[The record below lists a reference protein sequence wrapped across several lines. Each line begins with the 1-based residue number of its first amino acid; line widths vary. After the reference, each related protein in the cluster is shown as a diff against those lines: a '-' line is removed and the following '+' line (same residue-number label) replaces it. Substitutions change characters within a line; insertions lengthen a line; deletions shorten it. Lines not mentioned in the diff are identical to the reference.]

1 MHAPRDTG
9 YAVGP
14 QYGSTHVYV
23 RPGDLDALARSVVA
37 TLGGAAGDSYT
48 GQVTPTAS
56 QTIVKPMSTPAGNVV
71 AFAFTTPIPYAFG
84 SERSGYLVFDMD
96 GAVSSAQEHGAD
108 LVVNV
113 FADAVGRDAIV
124 LWPGGVYMQLYCHTV
139 PPNYAALRTVPESRV
154 YVSADAADSFIRGF
168 IGWSK
173 GRVISDDSAAPGIE
187 IGRPEITFRRIRMTS
202 GFGDISA
209 FVTDGALPHPFG
221 RELSGFEVADLG
233 AALRGGGAEG
243 LQTLVTPFHSQ
254 DRTAAVVQFP
264 GGFIAEL
271 HSLDLHL

>member
-1 MHAPRDTG
+1 
-9 YAVGP
+9 
-14 QYGSTHVYV
+14 
-23 RPGDLDALARSVVA
+23 
-37 TLGGAAGDSYT
+37 
-48 GQVTPTAS
+48 
-56 QTIVKPMSTPAGNVV
+56 
-71 AFAFTTPIPYAFG
+71 
-84 SERSGYLVFDMD
+84 
-96 GAVSSAQEHGAD
+96 
-108 LVVNV
+108 
-113 FADAVGRDAIV
+113 
-124 LWPGGVYMQLYCHTV
+124 
-139 PPNYAALRTVPESRV
+139 
-154 YVSADAADSFIRGF
+154 
-168 IGWSK
+168 
-173 GRVISDDSAAPGIE
+173 
-187 IGRPEITFRRIRMTS
+187 MTS